1 MAITVPGSYKTLTD
15 YPNASGIYKILYPV
29 RDSIPIIN
37 PFFVILV
44 GFLLVAT
51 VSSYNVYISLTGRAR
66 FFNCL
71 LASSFATF
79 IVSIFF
85 SLGQLVTPYIVLTFI
100 GITIISL
107 ALAIFYK

>member
-1 MAITVPGSYKTLTD
+1 MAITNPGSYNTYAD

-29 RDSIPIIN
+29 RDSIPIVN
-37 PFFVILV
+37 PFFIILF

-85 SLGQLVTPYIVLTFI
+85 AMGRLVDAYTPLLFI
-100 GITIISL
+100 GITVISL

>member
-1 MAITVPGSYKTLTD
+1 MVNITQQYNTLTD
-15 YPNASGIYKILYPV
+15 YPNATGIYKILYPV

-51 VSSYNVYISLTGRAR
+51 VSSYNVYLSQTGRAR

-71 LASSFATF
+71 LASSFTTF
-79 IVSIFF
+79 IISVFF
-85 SLGQLVTPYIVLTFI
+85 SLGQLVTPYVVLTFI
-100 GITIISL
+100 GTTIISL
-107 ALAIFYK
+107 TLAIFYR